1 MKKLE
6 LKGLDMTLYK
16 EKFNNGLEI
25 YLLPYT
31 NKKNYF
37 ISYATHFGSDILS
50 FVDKDNKTHTP
61 PLGVAHFLEHKMF
74 DQETGE
80 DPFAFFSKSG
90 TDANAST
97 SYDNTQYICMGTK
110 NFRENLRYLL
120 NYVNSPYYT
129 DANVEKEKG
138 IIAEEIKMYD
148 DIPDYK
154 LEAKLR
160 ECLYKNSPR
169 RIDIAG
175 TVEEINR
182 ITKEDLYE
190 YYERMLDN
198 EYVDIFILGDLNKK
212 EL

>member
-110 NFRENLRYLL
+110 NFR
-120 NYVNSPYYT
+120 
-129 DANVEKEKG
+129 
-138 IIAEEIKMYD
+138 
-148 DIPDYK
+148 
-154 LEAKLR
+154 
-160 ECLYKNSPR
+160 
-169 RIDIAG
+169 
-175 TVEEINR
+175 
-182 ITKEDLYE
+182 
-190 YYERMLDN
+190 
-198 EYVDIFILGDLNKK
+198 
-212 EL
+212 